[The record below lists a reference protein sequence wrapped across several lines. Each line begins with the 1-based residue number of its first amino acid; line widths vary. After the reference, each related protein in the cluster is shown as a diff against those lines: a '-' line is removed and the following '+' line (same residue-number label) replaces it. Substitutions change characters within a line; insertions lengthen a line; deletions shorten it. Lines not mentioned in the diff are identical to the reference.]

1 MTTRIELSE
10 SGWAE
15 LRDPAAVPV
24 RLRRPVEK
32 MLFEISQANGV
43 DALANNAG
51 NEVEAAAEIVANI
64 DLDLFSKFND
74 LNDLLILA
82 RIAAWSYDLP
92 ITLDSVLE
100 LPSGDYQILQEVT
113 AKDITEMMPNF
124 AQDNDPSSP
133 TLPSNA

>member
-32 MLFEISQANGV
+32 MLFDISQSNASEALSNNG
-43 DALANNAG
+43 G
-51 NEVEAAAEIVANI
+51 NQELAAAEIASNI
-64 DLDLFSKFND
+64 DGELFTKFND

-82 RIAAWSYDLP
+82 RVAAWSYDLP
-92 ITLDSVLE
+92 ITLDSVLD
-100 LPSGDYQILQEVT
+100 LPAGDYYLLQEVT
-113 AKDITEMMPNF
+113 AKDITQMMPNF
-124 AQDNDPSSP
+124 AQNSDTNSP

>member
-1 MTTRIELSE
+1 
-10 SGWAE
+10 
-15 LRDPAAVPV
+15 
-24 RLRRPVEK
+24 
-32 MLFEISQANGV
+32 V

>member
-1 MTTRIELSE
+1 MTTRIELSN

-32 MLFEISQANGV
+32 MLFDISQSNGTE
-43 DALANNAG
+43 ALANAAG
-51 NEVEAAAEIVANI
+51 DQEQAAAELVANI
-64 DLDLFSKFND
+64 DGELFSKFND

-82 RIAAWSYDLP
+82 RVAAWSFDSP
-92 ITLDSVLE
+92 ITLDSVLD
-100 LPSGDYQILQEVT
+100 LPAGDYYLLQEVA

-124 AQDNDPSSP
+124 ARDYNPSSP